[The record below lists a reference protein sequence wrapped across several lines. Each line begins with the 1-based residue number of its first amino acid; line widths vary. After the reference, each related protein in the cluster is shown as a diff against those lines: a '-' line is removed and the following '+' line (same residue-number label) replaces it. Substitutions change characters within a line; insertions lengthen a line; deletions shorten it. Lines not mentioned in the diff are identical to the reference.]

1 MRNFLALGAVA
12 GTVAL
17 CAPAALADPPA
28 SPSCWGAASS
38 AFAQSAP
45 GAVGEHASNPPPID
59 LTPDRPGRAGI
70 GNVARILAGDGAHPS
85 DAAAAL
91 GFTCP

>member
-1 MRNFLALGAVA
+1 MKIFLALVAVGGAVA
-12 GTVAL
+12 LA
-17 CAPAALADPPA
+17 APVALADQPA
-28 SPSCWGAASS
+28 NPNCWGAATS
-38 AFAQSAP
+38 AFALSAP

-70 GNVARILAGDGAHPS
+70 GNVARILGGDHPS

>member
-1 MRNFLALGAVA
+1 MKALVVLVLVTGAFA
-12 GTVAL
+12 LTVPGAF
-17 CAPAALADPPA
+17 ADPPT
-28 SPSCWGAASS
+28 SPNCWGAATS

-59 LTPDRPGRAGI
+59 LTPGRPGRAGI
-70 GNVARILAGDGAHPS
+70 GNVARILGGDHPS

>member
-1 MRNFLALGAVA
+1 MKSLLALVAVGGAL
-12 GTVAL
+12 AL
-17 CAPAALADPPA
+17 SVPAALADPPA
-28 SPSCWGAASS
+28 SPSCWGVATAD
-38 AFAQSAP
+38 FAQSAP
-45 GAVGEHASNPPPID
+45 GALGEHSSSPPPLD

-70 GNVARILAGDGAHPS
+70 GNVARILGGDHPS

>member
-1 MRNFLALGAVA
+1 MKRVITLLAFCGMLAVA
-12 GTVAL
+12 
-17 CAPAALADPPA
+17 APAALADPPS
-28 SPSCWGAASS
+28 SPSCWGAAT
-38 AFAQSAP
+38 ADFAQLSP
-45 GAVGEHASNPPPID
+45 GALGEHSSSPPPLD

-70 GNVARILAGDGAHPS
+70 GNVARILGGDHPS

>member
-1 MRNFLALGAVA
+1 MKTFIALIAVA
-12 GTVAL
+12 GAL
-17 CAPAALADPPA
+17 ALTAPAALADQPTNPN
-28 SPSCWGAASS
+28 CWGAAT
-38 AFAQSAP
+38 ADFAHSAP

-70 GNVARILAGDGAHPS
+70 GNVARILGGDHPS